1 MVTTAA
7 SDLSRPTSGTPGA
20 PRRIDRRRR
29 LPGTRAAV
37 GGFLVAVAAVG
48 SFAAYTGAH
57 RAPHQLYAVAVRS
70 LAPGSR
76 IGPSDVALVA
86 LNLPDPAVRRNV
98 FGSTTA
104 LVGASVIEPI
114 NAGSLI
120 ESEAVVGRGGAVGT
134 REISMTL
141 DKSRAVGG
149 TLKAGEYVDVLA
161 TFGNG
166 ADSYTAVVAPH
177 VRVLTLS
184 SSGGPL
190 GDNRTE
196 VIVFSAADA
205 TVAEALADASVA
217 AQVTLVR
224 AAEQADGAPATTVAP
239 YHAPAASGNM
249 TSTSA
254 TR

>member
-1 MVTTAA
+1 M
-7 SDLSRPTSGTPGA
+7 
-20 PRRIDRRRR
+20 
-29 LPGTRAAV
+29 
-37 GGFLVAVAAVG
+37 AVAAVG
-48 SFAAYTGAH
+48 SFAAYTGSH
-57 RAPHQLYAVAVRS
+57 RAPHQLYAVAARS
-70 LAPGSR
+70 LTPGSR
-76 IGPSDVALVA
+76 IGPGDVTLVA

-104 LVGASVIEPI
+104 LLGASVVEPI

-120 ESEAVVGRGGAVGT
+120 ESAAVVGRGGAAGT
-134 REISMTL
+134 REVSMTL

-161 TFGNG
+161 TFGSG

-184 SSGGPL
+184 SNGGAF

-196 VIVFSAADA
+196 VIVFGAADA
-205 TVAEALADASVA
+205 TAAEALADASVA

-224 AAEQADGAPATTVAP
+224 AAEQADGAPVTTVAP
-239 YHAPAASGNM
+239 YHAPAASGG
-249 TSTSA
+249 TAATSA